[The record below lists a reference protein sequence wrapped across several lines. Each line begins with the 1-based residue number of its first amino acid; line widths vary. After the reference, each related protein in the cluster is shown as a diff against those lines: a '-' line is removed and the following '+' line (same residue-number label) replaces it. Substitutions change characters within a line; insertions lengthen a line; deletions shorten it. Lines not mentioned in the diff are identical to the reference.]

1 MNRLERERLLM
12 EHRLLARPRELPGRH
27 VAEALIVALGLAL
40 RRLVLL
46 AEMAAARLL
55 AVQGVVAHQLGEL
68 EKVRHPTSVLERLVQ
83 LFAPSAHVDVF
94 PELVAQP
101 VDPPD
106 RLLEPCSG
114 PRHPALVPHHAAEL
128 AVEGI
133 YRLAAARGEQATDPL
148 AHFALDLA
156 ERRML
161 GIDLRALRR
170 RLPWRAATRCP
181 AVPGSRS
188 SGTAVP
194 DNSPA
199 PPPESGAAAANRPF
213 FWAPR
218 CGRRCAVTRSST

>member
-83 LFAPSAHVDVF
+83 LFALSAHVDVF
-94 PELVAQP
+94 PELVAQR

-106 RLLEPCSG
+106 RLLKPCSV

-128 AVEGI
+128 AMEGI
-133 YRLAAARGEQATDPL
+133 DRLAAARGEQATDPL
-148 AHFALDLA
+148 AHFGLDLA
-156 ERRML
+156 
-161 GIDLRALRR
+161 
-170 RLPWRAATRCP
+170 
-181 AVPGSRS
+181 RS
-188 SGTAVP
+188 EEHTSELQ
-194 DNSPA
+194 SPMYL
-199 PPPESGAAAANRPF
+199 
-213 FWAPR
+213 
-218 CGRRCAVTRSST
+218 V